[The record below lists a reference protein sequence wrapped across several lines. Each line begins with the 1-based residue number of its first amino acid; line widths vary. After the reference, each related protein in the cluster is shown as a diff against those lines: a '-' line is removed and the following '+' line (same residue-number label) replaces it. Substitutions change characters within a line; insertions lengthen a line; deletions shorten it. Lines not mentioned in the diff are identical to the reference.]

1 MDNQYQ
7 NTQNLSTNVT
17 PNQQGTGVPLPS
29 SVFVPQVASNEQVMA
44 PVEAPV
50 LPEASSLEQSPTT
63 APGTI
68 TPQPV
73 NSNLTPQIPGDRP
86 NPKTSLEP
94 PRTGISKRLL
104 IIGGIAL
111 VIVLLVV
118 LLAGLISKK
127 NAAKL
132 QSPAQSVSEQGITLG
147 SSTTDTLNVL
157 QLKGSHDK
165 LIVNGDV
172 ISTGRL
178 TMASGS
184 YFGQFVTNNLSQ
196 NREYLLPDASGTI
209 CLDVNN
215 CNFAKA
221 GGVVSSINGVAG
233 AISVGS
239 GLTIQGNTIIN
250 SQTPTTV
257 NGFNG
262 NVVVQ
267 GTTNQVLVSS
277 AGGVITL
284 ATPQDIAITS
294 SPTFSS
300 INISGNTTT
309 INNIAYTWPVSQVN
323 GVLVND
329 GSGGLTWSAIAAA
342 CPTCFVNGGNSFGGN
357 ATLGTNDNFSLAFET
372 NGISRVFLDTTGNV
386 GISSASN
393 GAKLYVPYQTGDIGG
408 VPGTTL
414 FGGTAL
420 AQIGDYS
427 NTNNNLIAI
436 DGESYSGIGVQGISS
451 TGIGVAGYSNGS
463 GGGYFSAGVFGYDPN
478 SGGAGVMGLG
488 GLFGV
493 GDGIG
498 VAGYSGTS
506 YGIFGQSSNGISGF
520 FQSTCTGLFG
530 CSGSSA
536 LPTLVTQQY
545 SSSTADL
552 FQARDS
558 SSNARFAI
566 GYNGHTGIGNLNNA
580 AIDDCSLVLTTCY
593 ADLNIQEGVTDFS
606 RANNYGINNFMVLS
620 PSADTS
626 NAVAG
631 INNNIA
637 TDINAFNYS
646 TIRGNLTTVAHS
658 GTGGIAFAE
667 ANHLTT
673 VNYSS
678 GTIAFAKGTQSDVV
692 NAGSGSIGSATGLDA
707 DAYNFSTGTIG
718 TTTGIGVNSGNLGS
732 GAVTTNYGINIAT
745 GSSGSG
751 GLTDN
756 YGINIQTA
764 AHTGTITNNY
774 GLYIQDQSAASVT
787 SYNLYSAGTGTNYFG
802 GNIVAATLGAAD
814 TSTYLCRNSSN
825 QIAACN
831 STGAGA
837 AFVQGGNSFGAT
849 ATLGT
854 NDNNSLNIR
863 TNGTTRI
870 AVDTSGGVTVRNQ
883 LAVGS
888 TASIASNTTLSIAE
902 TSTATSGNIYG
913 SNNVLNYN
921 PSGATTAVVY
931 GGVNQITTPAGNAQN
946 ISAIVGGQG
955 RVDHSGTGTISSAYG
970 QYGYVGGGV
979 GSGAIT
985 TALGSIGQVDNFSSS
1000 TYTQSAGVY
1009 GIAKNGAGGSIT
1021 TAYGVFGN
1029 VANASTGSI
1038 GSAYNFSSLLQNT
1051 NASGTIT
1058 TAAGFYAQNPSNSGT
1073 ITTNYGILVDPQTAG
1088 VSDYGVAIGAAD
1100 TQTLWVSSNAD
1111 NTTASAGI
1119 AFGSSRDLTLYR
1131 SAANTLMVTGHVLP
1145 SATLTYD
1152 LGSDTN
1158 RWRDLYVGPATVHIG
1173 ASGNEY
1179 GISYDTVGSALQF
1192 NSGLADRDIKIS
1204 GTSQA
1209 NLLYVDAGNN
1219 RVGVGTATPGYTLEV
1234 NGTFNAATSVAV
1246 GGVNVCIS
1254 SGCTVNPTSGFVQGG
1269 NAFGAA
1275 AVLGT
1280 TDANDLQIKVN
1291 GTNTFTFNAGSGG
1304 SFQSNGY
1311 QFRGSSTLNNASA
1324 PAYAFTGASNTGLYN
1339 PTGTA
1344 LGVAVN
1350 GSEVARFSGSTLEV
1364 ASSGTPGT
1372 VEKFRVNTPTTV
1384 DNSANTILSASAAT
1398 SKPLVVQGFASQS
1411 ANLQEWQSSAGS
1423 VLAKVSSAG
1432 AISSPTFNATPTGSS
1447 TYSLYFT
1454 PTDTNMVRNA
1464 AYWGSSVAYG
1474 ISLEPVNTSASQY
1487 ANGFGVRI
1495 GNAFSSGV
1503 TTGNYDILRIY
1514 ENNFNP
1520 ASGASQM
1527 NGISINP
1534 IINQSGTASGIT
1546 RGIYISPTLTSAVD
1560 FRGIEIANTS
1570 GKGLWQSGSSVPN
1583 YFAGNVGIGSSGTA
1597 GTVEKLRVNTPTTV
1611 DNLAA
1616 SILSTGA
1623 TTSKGLVVQGVASQT
1638 ANLQEWQ
1645 DSTGAT
1651 KLYVGKTGSFGAVT
1665 IGADAA
1671 TNSSA
1676 LVLKYAQTLTYLT
1689 AADSGNSSLL
1699 TIDNTVD
1706 PTWKNLIVKAKAAQT
1721 ADLVQFQNSAGT
1733 NLLSVTSAGALQG
1746 NNGSGTN
1753 VAGSNITINGGQGT
1767 GTGVGGNIVFQ
1778 YAPGGT
1784 SGSSLNALQTAC
1796 SISGSTGSLS
1806 CPGAGA
1812 SSERFGAGATA
1823 AGASSVALGNGASA
1837 PASSSIAIGL
1847 SAVTPS
1853 SGGVGSVA
1861 IGNSASVSG
1870 TGAGSVVI
1878 GYTAS
1883 SAGSGNVII
1892 GATATAS
1899 AATFNNA
1906 VAIGIGASTS
1916 LRGTVVGAASV
1927 VGQDAVAIGSNITT
1941 NNTWSVAIG
1950 GGAATGGTSAIA
1962 IGISASAPSAN
1973 SIAIGANMATTA
1985 GAQLVVGPITTA
1997 YLGNGVTN
2005 ATPNSISINATG
2017 GSGTNI
2023 AGASLTLAGGR
2034 GTGTGN
2040 GGDINLQVAKP
2051 GTSGSS
2057 ANSLATVATFSG
2069 INGAA
2074 TLQNS
2079 ADSATA
2085 LQVKNAAGSTTVL
2098 DVDTTNTR
2106 VGIGTN
2112 APGALLEL
2120 SQTNQG
2126 PNYGLRITQ
2135 SSVSV
2140 NQYIG
2145 SGASY
2150 YLDIPTNTR
2159 FQIGNPATGTGTG
2172 AIYAGRYLTLA
2183 TWNGSNLGG
2192 VKLTNNGTDVL
2203 TLQGSDNNLYFGNG
2217 VTSATPTGQ
2226 KLIATGGSG
2235 TNIAGASLTLA
2246 GGKGT
2251 GTGNGGDIVF
2261 QYAPAGSTGSTANTL
2276 TTACTISGTNG
2287 SLSCPGA
2294 GGSSERFGAGSTAA
2308 GGNSTVVG
2316 NAASAST
2323 SSGVSVGYSASAG
2336 GTSGSIAIGSSAST
2350 TVTDAIAIGRS
2361 ASSTGSGNVA
2371 LGAAAT
2377 AGFGLSTAIGA
2388 SASATG
2394 STAIALGASTSAG
2407 LNYSI
2412 ALGGGATTTAAN
2424 QLVIGGSTAFISSAY
2439 IGNGVTNAAP
2449 QNFTLN
2455 ATGGSGTNIAG
2466 ASLTLAGGQG
2476 TGTGVG
2482 GAINFQT
2489 SAAGASGSSL
2499 NSLSTVFSLA
2509 AGTGA
2514 ATFQNT
2520 ANSTT
2525 ALVVKGSSGAT
2536 NLLQVDTNDVRVKVG
2551 YGSTAPS
2558 SSYGVLHVLNNTAGS
2573 ADTLVADNSTST
2585 GSIIVGKD
2593 NGTAVFTVGDNGV
2606 TTVQTSTNNTAGF
2619 VVKDS
2624 GGTNNVL
2631 GVDTTNDRVAI
2642 GTGTTAPAYTL
2653 DVLSGGADATT
2664 VAQFKNAGATS
2675 CTVQP
2680 GGTGFACSSDAR
2692 LKTNVATVINP
2703 EDTIKALRGVTFN
2716 WITDPNGQ
2724 THAGFIAQE
2733 LEQVIPSAVSTDSN
2747 GYKVANYSEV
2757 IPYLVGTAQYQDT
2770 QITGLQQGQVSLQQ
2784 TQTASNTSLASL
2796 DSRVNTL
2803 EQKVSA
2809 LEANQGNANFASLN
2823 VSGPASIQTLT
2834 VTGSATIANLT
2845 VTGNATIAGNLTIQG
2860 HVLGNSDTR
2869 GTITM
2874 PAGQTQYKFTF
2885 VKPYASGSKPVVI
2898 LTPSNTFAPSYR
2910 VDGTDTDFTIY
2921 FETPAPTDVIMNY
2934 QVQQ

>member
-29 SVFVPQVASNEQVMA
+29 SVFVPQVASNEQVVT
-44 PVEAPV
+44 PVEVPV

-63 APGTI
+63 APGSI

-86 NPKTSLEP
+86 NPQPSLEP
-94 PRTGISKRLL
+94 TRTGISKRLL

-147 SSTTDTLNVL
+147 SSTTETLNVL

-393 GAKLYVPYQTGDIGG
+393 GAKLYVPYQTGD
-408 VPGTTL
+408 V
-414 FGGTAL
+414 GGTASAFLFAGNTL
-420 AQIGDYS
+420 AQFGDS
-427 NTNNNLIAI
+427 ANTNNNLIAV
-436 DGESYSGIGVQGISS
+436 DGESYSGVGVQGIST

-463 GGGYFSAGVFGYDPN
+463 GGGSFSAGVFGYDPN
-478 SGGAGVMGLG
+478 SGGSGVIGLG
-488 GLFGV
+488 GLFGA

-536 LPTLVTQQY
+536 MPTLVTKQY
-545 SSSTADL
+545 SSSTTDL

-558 SSNARFAI
+558 ADNARFAI

-658 GTGGIAFAE
+658 GTGGISFAE

-774 GLYIQDQSAASVT
+774 GLYIQDQSAASAN

-802 GNIVAATLGAAD
+802 GNIVAATLGSAD
-814 TSTYLCRNSSN
+814 TSTYLCRNSLN

-888 TASIASNTTLSIAE
+888 TANITNNTTLSIAE

-946 ISAIVGGQG
+946 ISAIVGGQS
-955 RVDHSGTGTISSAYG
+955 RVDHSGTGTVSSIYG
-970 QYGYVGGGV
+970 QYGYVGGIS
-979 GSGAIT
+979 GSGAVT
-985 TALGSIGQVDNFSSS
+985 TAIGSIGQVDNFSSS
-1000 TYTQSAGVY
+1000 TYTQTAGLY

-1029 VANASTGSI
+1029 VANGSTGSI
-1038 GSAYNFSSLLQNT
+1038 GSAYNFSSLLQNV
-1051 NASGTIT
+1051 NAAGTIT
-1058 TAAGFYAQNPSNSGT
+1058 TAAGFYAQNPSNAGT

-1119 AFGSSRDLTLYR
+1119 AFGSSRDTNLYR
-1131 SAANTLMVTGHVLP
+1131 SAADTLRTDDMFSLGTLGTTDT
-1145 SATLTYD
+1145 ATYLC
-1152 LGSDTN
+1152 
-1158 RWRDLYVGPATVHIG
+1158 R
-1173 ASGNEY
+1173 
-1179 GISYDTVGSALQF
+1179 
-1192 NSGLADRDIKIS
+1192 NSSNILAACS
-1204 GTSQA
+1204 GTSTGSA
-1209 NLLYVDAGNN
+1209 
-1219 RVGVGTATPGYTLEV
+1219 
-1234 NGTFNAATSVAV
+1234 
-1246 GGVNVCIS
+1246 
-1254 SGCTVNPTSGFVQGG
+1254 FVQGG

-1324 PAYAFTGASNTGLYN
+1324 PAYAFTGATNSGLFN
-1339 PTGTA
+1339 PSTTIV
-1344 LGVAVN
+1344 GVAVA
-1350 GSEVARFSGSTLEV
+1350 GSEVARFSGSALEV
-1364 ASSGTPGT
+1364 ASTGAVGT

-1384 DNSANTILSASAAT
+1384 DNSANAVIAT
-1398 SKPLVVQGFASQS
+1398 SATTSKGLVIQGAASQT
-1411 ANLQEWQSSAGS
+1411 ADLQQWQNSAGT
-1423 VLAKVSSAG
+1423 VL
-1432 AISSPTFNATPTGSS
+1432 
-1447 TYSLYFT
+1447 
-1454 PTDTNMVRNA
+1454 
-1464 AYWGSSVAYG
+1464 SSVG
-1474 ISLEPVNTSASQY
+1474 S
-1487 ANGFGVRI
+1487 NGFVGIGKAAAAGYALSIRQTGTAQDILFDRTDSNGVRI
-1495 GNAFSSGV
+1495 GAYWQTGAANGV
-1503 TTGNYDILRIY
+1503 TIEDLISSVTSSPGGYGIRLGNVFSTGITSGNYDQVRIMT
-1514 ENNFNP
+1514 NNFNP
-1520 ASGASQM
+1520 ASGSSQF
-1527 NGISINP
+1527 NYLAIQGGAIT
-1534 IINQSGTASGIT
+1534 QTGTASGIT
-1546 RGIYISPTLTSAVD
+1546 RGILINPTLTSAVD
-1560 FRGIEIANTS
+1560 FRGIEIANAS
-1570 GKGLWQSGSSVPN
+1570 GKGLWQTGSSVPN

-1597 GTVEKLRVNTPTTV
+1597 GTVEKFRVNTPTTV
-1611 DNLAA
+1611 DNTAA
-1616 SILSTGA
+1616 TILSSGA
-1623 TTSKGLVVQGVASQT
+1623 TTSKALVVQGVASQS

-2770 QITGLQQGQVSLQQ
+2770 QITGLQQGQVNLQQ

-2796 DSRVNTL
+2796 EGRVNTL

-2809 LEANQGNANFASLN
+2809 LEANQGNTNFASLN
-2823 VSGPASIQTLT
+2823 VSGPATIQTLT